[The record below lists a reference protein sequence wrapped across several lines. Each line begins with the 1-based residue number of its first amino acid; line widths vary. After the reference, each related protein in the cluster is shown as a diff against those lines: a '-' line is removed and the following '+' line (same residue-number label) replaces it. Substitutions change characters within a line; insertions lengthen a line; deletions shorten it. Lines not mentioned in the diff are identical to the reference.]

1 MKDWKLV
8 VKNAIIEM
16 AKNADDI
23 VDFKYELRHTFKLSD
38 KDMEELGLPYI
49 LEISNCG
56 TTSIHLYAD
65 KDDAI
70 ETLTNSWKIFGLS
83 HKVVDE
89 YMRPDNMY
97 AYSYTKN
104 DDICFS
110 ACVEVL

>member
-16 AKNADDI
+16 ARNADDI
-23 VDFKYELRHTFKLSD
+23 VDFKHELKYTFKLD
-38 KDMEELGLPYI
+38 AKDMVELGLPYI
-49 LEISNCG
+49 LEISNCR
-56 TTSIHLYAD
+56 TTSVHLYTD
-65 KDDAI
+65 KDEAI
-70 ETLTNSWKIFGLS
+70 ETLTNAWKIFGLS

-104 DDICFS
+104 EIGR
-110 ACVEVL
+110 AHV

>member
-23 VDFKYELRHTFKLSD
+23 VDFKHELKYTFKLD
-38 KDMEELGLPYI
+38 AKDMVELGLPYI
-49 LEISNCG
+49 LEISNCR
-56 TTSIHLYAD
+56 TTSVHLYTD
-65 KDDAI
+65 KDEAI
-70 ETLTNSWKIFGLS
+70 ETLTNAWKIFGLS

-110 ACVEVL
+110 ACIETF

>member
-16 AKNADDI
+16 ANNADNLD
-23 VDFKYELRHTFKLSD
+23 DFKFELKHTYHLNSE
-38 KDMEELGLPYI
+38 DMDDLGLPYV

-56 TTSIHLYAD
+56 TTSVHLYSD

-70 ETLTNSWKIFGLS
+70 EKLVNSWKIFGLS

-89 YMRPDNMY
+89 YIRPDNMY

-104 DDICFS
+104 DDICYS
-110 ACVEVL
+110 ACVEKL